1 MNGYGWTQY
10 DTRTGG
16 TQIIHDSK
24 LHIDLTTTFF
34 KVDDGLGWRVRVSGT
49 PRPGAPADLKTALVW
64 HIALEGAEGMTDQRN
79 LNCTNVK
86 ETQTGASCF
95 GLVPGLG
102 AIELHQQGDAGNV
115 YDEDAA
121 VQSVT
126 VTEDR
131 IWKAKCMATSQSFTR
146 GTSACG

>member
-34 KVDDGLGWRVRVSGT
+34 KADDGLGWRVRVSGT

-86 ETQTGASCF
+86 ETRTGASCF

-126 VTEDR
+126 VTEER
-131 IWKAKCMATSQSFTR
+131 IWKAKCMATSHSFTR